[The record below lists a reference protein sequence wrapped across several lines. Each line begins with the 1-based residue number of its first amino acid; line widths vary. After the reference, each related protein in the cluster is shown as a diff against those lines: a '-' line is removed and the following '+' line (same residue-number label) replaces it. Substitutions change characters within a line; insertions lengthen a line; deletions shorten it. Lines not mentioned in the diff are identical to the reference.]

1 MRPTA
6 LVSPRVEGVRLAPS
20 WSAVERVLWLAAIDT
35 TLREDAR
42 DGRTVRA
49 AYRSLRA
56 RLRADA
62 PGVYA
67 DAPALDDAA
76 LDQWVDALRSTMDA
90 GSGAVRSTILLWAA
104 VEVMGEADA
113 QPWGRIARAV
123 EWLATALDGQ
133 VRAEA
138 ARGLDGAEALAASR
152 GAVAGT
158 GRVATKLR
166 AEMDAVW
173 KAMEGGR

>member
-1 MRPTA
+1 MRAA

-20 WSAVERVLWLAAIDT
+20 WAAVERVLWLAAVDT

-76 LDQWVDALRSTMDA
+76 LDRWVDALRSTMDA
-90 GSGAVRSTILLWAA
+90 GSGAMRSTILLWAA
-104 VEVMGEADA
+104 VAVM
-113 QPWGRIARAV
+113 
-123 EWLATALDGQ
+123 
-133 VRAEA
+133 
-138 ARGLDGAEALAASR
+138 
-152 GAVAGT
+152 
-158 GRVATKLR
+158 
-166 AEMDAVW
+166 
-173 KAMEGGR
+173 

>member
-1 MRPTA
+1 MRPA

-20 WSAVERVLWLAAIDT
+20 WAAVERVLWLAAIDT

-76 LDQWVDALRSTMDA
+76 LDRWVDAL
-90 GSGAVRSTILLWAA
+90 RSTILLWAA

-138 ARGLDGAEALAASR
+138 ARGLDGAQALAASR

-166 AEMDAVW
+166 AEMDAAW
-173 KAMEGGR
+173 REMEGGR

>member
-1 MRPTA
+1 MRPA

-20 WSAVERVLWLAAIDT
+20 WAAVERVLWLAAVDT

-76 LDQWVDALRSTMDA
+76 LDRWVDALRSTMDA
-90 GSGAVRSTILLWAA
+90 GSGAMRSTILLWAA
-104 VEVMGEADA
+104 VEVMEEADA

-123 EWLATALDGQ
+123 AWLATALDGA

-138 ARGLDGAEALAASR
+138 ARGLDGEAAVAAMR
-152 GAVAGT
+152 ATVAGT

-166 AEMDAVW
+166 AVMAETW
-173 KAMEGGR
+173 RAMEGGR

>member
-1 MRPTA
+1 MRATA
-6 LVSPRVEGVRLAPS
+6 LVSPLVTGVSLAPS
-20 WSAVERVLWLAAIDT
+20 WAAVERVLWLAALDT

-62 PGVYA
+62 PGIYA
-67 DAPALDDAA
+67 DAPTLDDAA
-76 LDQWVDALRSTMDA
+76 LGRWVDALRSTMDA
-90 GSGAVRSTILLWAA
+90 GRGAVRSTILLWAA
-104 VEVMGEADA
+104 VEVMEDADA

-123 EWLATALDGQ
+123 EWLATALDG
-133 VRAEA
+133 
-138 ARGLDGAEALAASR
+138 AEALAASR

-158 GRVATKLR
+158 GRAAEELR
-166 AEMDAVW
+166 AVMAETWREMDV
-173 KAMEGGR
+173 EGGR